1 MTAAVFGR
9 NLTATGASP
18 GAVPA
23 NNGFQEMA
31 RESPAQALVCEL
43 GEVMTIH
50 FSLVRYK
57 LMQRHS
63 TLSNEKGALLSESDP
78 GGNRTAVPCPGHLAR
93 VRTRRFKAAIS
104 E

>member
-1 MTAAVFGR
+1 LPSALIT
-9 NLTATGASP
+9 LASIAKP
-18 GAVPA
+18 S
-23 NNGFQEMA
+23 
-31 RESPAQALVCEL
+31 SP
-43 GEVMTIH
+43 TRP
-50 FSLVRYK
+50 S